1 MVDGDNIDEV
11 QILLPEDKIQ
21 VTVNL
26 HTSFILE
33 LSIFLC
39 RKYIVLSVM
48 GRVFKSRVSGFW
60 KWPGLEALSNGLKAS

>member
-33 LSIFLC
+33 LSIFFELG
-39 RKYIVLSVM
+39 RYTYRSRTYLLLSVIYHN
-48 GRVFKSRVSGFW
+48 GPDGAVFQKSSFG
-60 KWPGLEALSNGLKAS
+60 